1 MTAVYVFLVLWL
13 LQHAK
18 KSSFLDHQ
26 VKEEMKRTLF
36 ERALAWAPLDLVLGL
51 FLCCCLTSSNHSIP
65 SLIAKSSVRKRAHS
79 SY

>member
-51 FLCCCLTSSNHSIP
+51 FLCCC
-65 SLIAKSSVRKRAHS
+65 
-79 SY
+79 